1 LVDEQTVGDW
11 NMEGLPADDLSI
23 QNGIMVT
30 RSSRFPLMIDPQ
42 SQAISWIKSREPELE
57 QQGFIFTLG
66 NPNLRDALKLPLM
79 DGGPVL
85 IENVENEVDP
95 MLDPLLEK
103 QISVK
108 GRNKLLKL
116 GDQEYDYDDKF
127 RLYMTS
133 RMSNPLWSPEL
144 AAKTT
149 IIDFAVTITG
159 LEQQLL
165 GRLISREQ
173 KQLEDQLNGVKESV
187 NLSKKTLAK
196 LEADLLERLANA
208 EGSLLDDVEL
218 IDVLGNIKTKSA
230 EVKQSLEEA
239 TQTSEEIGVKR
250 EAFRPVAARGAVLYF
265 CIVEMANVNWMYNV
279 SLLQFLEI
287 FYDGIDNSPKA
298 QIIKD
303 RVTNISYALTYKA
316 YRYINRGIFERDKIT
331 FKLMMCLRILIQDGV
346 LLGADVSLLLKAGAA
361 IDDRNKKFNWL
372 DQRTW
377 NNIIALTKHKFGIE
391 GNMFYKGLVDSMTR
405 SSPEWRAFFESDD
418 PENQPVP
425 DYDDKINADQVLG
438 SFLQFCLVRSFREDR
453 TQVAANKFISNCLDP
468 EFSAPVNDQISDI
481 HAATLPNKP
490 VLYLLSTGADPT
502 SSIDD
507 YARKFKKFPTKK
519 TSMGEEMEGPALAQI
534 KDGFKTGD
542 WVILNNCHLSL
553 EFMAEMENIL
563 NPKDVEVH
571 EEFRLWITCAPD
583 KDFPLG
589 LLQMAIKVTM
599 EPPKGMKAGL
609 NRTFNT
615 MVSQDFIEKVEPY
628 EKWRPLTFAVCFLH
642 SVVQERRK
650 FGPIGFSMPYEF
662 NASDLDASMLYMEKH
677 MTTCLL
683 QNRKYEW
690 EAMQQMCCSIQ
701 YGGKITQEEDRA
713 LFFTYGYLFIREDI
727 FSGNFVFNQQP
738 LDYNYTIPDFPDH
751 ASYLAFI
758 NAMPAQD
765 NPLVFGLN
773 PNADLTASLNESRA
787 MIATL
792 IDTQPSDAAAGGGKS
807 PEQTVK
813 EIIENEF
820 LKLLPEDFK
829 MLDVED
835 RLKAMKHRRLPETG
849 KSIPLV
855 MFLFQEIQR
864 FQNIL
869 GIVRKWMTDMCLAI
883 DGQIIMSPEIAVCIK
898 FIFDLRVPTMWLLD
912 PSGAEIAWLSPTL
925 SGWLGSLQNRYFGL
939 SNWLAKDRPI
949 SFWLTGFFNPQGFLT
964 SVN

>member
-1 LVDEQTVGDW
+1 
-11 NMEGLPADDLSI
+11 
-23 QNGIMVT
+23 
-30 RSSRFPLMIDPQ
+30 
-42 SQAISWIKSREPELE
+42 
-57 QQGFIFTLG
+57 
-66 NPNLRDALKLPLM
+66 
-79 DGGPVL
+79 
-85 IENVENEVDP
+85 
-95 MLDPLLEK
+95 
-103 QISVK
+103 
-108 GRNKLLKL
+108 
-116 GDQEYDYDDKF
+116 
-127 RLYMTS
+127 
-133 RMSNPLWSPEL
+133 
-144 AAKTT
+144 
-149 IIDFAVTITG
+149 
-159 LEQQLL
+159 
-165 GRLISREQ
+165 
-173 KQLEDQLNGVKESV
+173 
-187 NLSKKTLAK
+187 
-196 LEADLLERLANA
+196 
-208 EGSLLDDVEL
+208 
-218 IDVLGNIKTKSA
+218 
-230 EVKQSLEEA
+230 
-239 TQTSEEIGVKR
+239 
-250 EAFRPVAARGAVLYF
+250 
-265 CIVEMANVNWMYNV
+265 
-279 SLLQFLEI
+279 
-287 FYDGIDNSPKA
+287 
-298 QIIKD
+298 
-303 RVTNISYALTYKA
+303 
-316 YRYINRGIFERDKIT
+316 
-331 FKLMMCLRILIQDGV
+331 
-346 LLGADVSLLLKAGAA
+346 
-361 IDDRNKKFNWL
+361 
-372 DQRTW
+372 
-377 NNIIALTKHKFGIE
+377 
-391 GNMFYKGLVDSMTR
+391 
-405 SSPEWRAFFESDD
+405 
-418 PENQPVP
+418 
-425 DYDDKINADQVLG
+425 
-438 SFLQFCLVRSFREDR
+438 
-453 TQVAANKFISNCLDP
+453 
-468 EFSAPVNDQISDI
+468 
-481 HAATLPNKP
+481 
-490 VLYLLSTGADPT
+490 
-502 SSIDD
+502 
-507 YARKFKKFPTKK
+507 
-519 TSMGEEMEGPALAQI
+519 MEGPALQQI

-589 LLQMAIKVTM
+589 LLQMAIKVTL

-609 NRTFNT
+609 NRTYNT
-615 MVSQDFIEKVEPY
+615 LVNQDFIEKVEPY

-727 FSGNFVFNQQP
+727 FSGNFMFNQQP
-738 LDYNYTIPDFPDH
+738 MDYNYMIPDFPDH
-751 ASYLAFI
+751 VSYMAFI

-773 PNADLTASLNESRA
+773 PNADLTASLNESRS

-820 LKLLPEDFK
+820 LKALPEDFK

-883 DGQIIMSPEIAVCIK
+883 DGQIIMSPEIATCIK

-912 PSGAEIAWLSPTL
+912 PSGAEMSWLAPTL
-925 SGWLGSLQNRYFGL
+925 SGWLGSMTNRHFGL

-964 SVN
+964 SVMQEITRAHRADNWALDAVESRAEVADPRNTIIADDARIEGKNIAEPAEGVWVHGLWLEGAAWNKPQRFLEDSKGKDLFFAFPNIKVYAECPSAEQKGPGAPKKATVDDKNMYSCPVYKYPMR